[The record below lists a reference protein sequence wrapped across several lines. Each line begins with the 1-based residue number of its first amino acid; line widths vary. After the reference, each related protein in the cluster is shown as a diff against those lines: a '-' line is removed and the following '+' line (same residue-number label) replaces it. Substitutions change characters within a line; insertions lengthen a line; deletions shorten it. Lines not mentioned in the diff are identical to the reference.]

1 MGSRVQIGRAG
12 ISFNSPQAPSSPWLK
27 RILRT
32 WRCFA
37 SFNEYH
43 RHLTMKSNQLSRKEE
58 VEKCCFPRLR
68 IENMLEC
75 SPQWAHSYGP
85 FGGFRGILGSSDIV
99 SQNLAHC
106 LLYRSCRM
114 QTLQQI
120 FWLRDFF
127 LFPCG
132 IDDWLYI
139 FYWSVWALFIFL
151 SLTILT
157 PPPLATVSSNDCN
170 CQEPFRRRSLA
181 FFDTL
186 WVWALEG
193 CLDLTRQHF
202 CFVTKQYLL

>member
-27 RILRT
+27 RMLKT
-32 WRCFA
+32 WCCFA

-43 RHLTMKSNQLSRKEE
+43 RHLTLKSNQEQRELRNDVFRDWE
-58 VEKCCFPRLR
+58 LR
-68 IENMLEC
+68 ICLNVLLGGR
-75 SPQWAHSYGP
+75 WAHSYGP

-99 SQNLAHC
+99 SQNLPHC

-127 LFPCG
+127 SSPVVLI
-132 IDDWLYI
+132 IDFDI
-139 FYWSVWALFIFL
+139 FYLSVSARFIFL

-157 PPPLATVSSNDCN
+157 PTHPCN
-170 CQEPFRRRSLA
+170 SL
-181 FFDTL
+181 L
-186 WVWALEG
+186 KWL
-193 CLDLTRQHF
+193 
-202 CFVTKQYLL
+202 

>member
-12 ISFNSPQAPSSPWLK
+12 ISFNSPQAPSSLWLK

-139 FYWSVWALFIFL
+139 FYWSVWAWFILL
-151 SLTILT
+151 SLTIL
-157 PPPLATVSSNDCN
+157 PPPPCN
-170 CQEPFRRRSLA
+170 SL
-181 FFDTL
+181 L
-186 WVWALEG
+186 KWL
-193 CLDLTRQHF
+193 
-202 CFVTKQYLL
+202 